1 MTLMKT
7 EVAIKQ
13 KNIFIIYILF
23 KQKNIFQ
30 DVKASHDLLLYPKP
44 VSIFEKR
51 LLEENYILGSNIL
64 GRGTL

>member
-30 DVKASHDLLLYPKP
+30 DVKASHNLLLYPKP
-44 VSIFEKR
+44 ASIFEKR